1 MEYYQQS
8 EENHQNQNYTIER
21 KENTNELIWKN
32 GSFNE
37 KTQRPTSMNKQHSRM
52 YQDKK
57 QIVDDFNY
65 FSNEQQQNNNNSNG
79 LEVEVEL
86 ESVFH
91 NNHLAN
97 IDVGNNRYEGDILSV
112 IQDQG
117 FVKKN
122 NKREGQNEKL
132 SSRHM
137 MIQKGVSP
145 FINPNDYVKHLETE
159 NDFLRP
165 KDSNYIE

>member
-1 MEYYQQS
+1 MEYYKQHQQ
-8 EENHQNQNYTIER
+8 QKNYTIE
-21 KENTNELIWKN
+21 KKDNINELIWKN

-57 QIVDDFNY
+57 QIVDDFNN
-65 FSNEQQQNNNNSNG
+65 FSNEQDQINNNSNG
-79 LEVEVEL
+79 LEL

-97 IDVGNNRYEGDILSV
+97 IDIGNNRNDGDILSV